1 MVTFERSL
9 FKSFAFGSFKAN
21 FKIMKYPFTLVL
33 ACLLSVVLWADPKNT
48 QQAAKASAVDLV
60 AAAQQAGVAAAD
72 FNRACMTHKHLHLD
86 KGKRALFACEGL
98 AAQVGP
104 DTSNYTSTAL
114 YPLADTFGLHSRPGA
129 SKVIY
134 LDFTGHTT
142 ANTPWNSG
150 VNANVN
156 IVTPAFDL
164 DGDPTT
170 FNDAERTAIQ
180 DIWRRVSEDYAAW
193 DVDVTTADPGLE
205 AIRRTSASDANY
217 GVRCVVGGSSM
228 QWLGSGAGG
237 VAYVGTFSSTVSASL
252 TANDIPAFVFPQ
264 QLGNSARLIAEAAS
278 HEVGHTLGLYHS
290 GQTTGVEYYAGQA
303 DWAPIMGVSYYKTVT
318 QWTRGD
324 YPLSNNTQDQVAIIS
339 SKLPRS
345 APVHGGSAVT
355 ASVVS
360 GNSFTAGGVITT
372 NVQQQWFKL
381 TAGAGPFSVS
391 GAVAQ
396 PSPNLKLALSLVS
409 STGAVVTQG
418 VANGM
423 GSNLNATIA
432 AGDYYLVVDGVGS
445 TNNAT
450 TGYTDYGSLGRYG
463 LAGSWA
469 AATVTPPPPPPPAV
483 NVTPVASSAGST
495 PLTGVAPLAVKLVG
509 TASSDTDGTI
519 GSYRWEF
526 GDGSAVATT
535 ATANHTYAAGTYTAR
550 LVVTDNLGASAS
562 TTVQIVVSSPPTPPP
577 VTKPSC
583 KVTSIVLTWVKV
595 TNASGYAQGVVTIT
609 DNASKPVSG
618 ALVTVKSTGLVA
630 GTGQGRT
637 DSRGQL
643 VLVTTRLPVSLKGDL
658 TFAVTALSHPTL
670 VYDSTKNVVS
680 SATLT
685 LAGATVVVQPPSYR
699 PHGDRD
705 DCR

>member
-1 MVTFERSL
+1 
-9 FKSFAFGSFKAN
+9 
-21 FKIMKYPFTLVL
+21 MKYPFTVVV

-72 FNRACMTHKHLHLD
+72 FNRACMTHKHMHLD

-114 YPLADTFGLHSRPGA
+114 YPLADTFGLHSRPA
-129 SKVIY
+129 AAKVIY

-205 AIRRTSASDANY
+205 AIRRTSVSDANY

-264 QLGNSARLIAEAAS
+264 QLGNSPRLIAEAAS

-372 NVQQQWFKL
+372 SVQQQWFKL

-423 GSNLNATIA
+423 GSNLNAIVT
-432 AGDYYLVVDGVGS
+432 AGDYYLVVDGTGS

-469 AATVTPPPPPPPAV
+469 AATVSPPPPPPPAV
-483 NVTPVASSAGST
+483 NIPPVASTAGST

-509 TASSDTDGTI
+509 TASTDADGTI
-519 GSYRWEF
+519 VSYRWEF

-550 LVVTDNLGASAS
+550 LVVADNQGVSS
-562 TTVQIVVSSPPTPPP
+562 SKSVQIVVSAPPPPPP
-577 VTKPSC
+577 VAQATC
-583 KVTSIVLTWVKV
+583 HVAGLNLTWVRI
-595 TNASGYAQGVVTIT
+595 NPARGYAQGVVTIV
-609 DNASKPVSG
+609 DNAGRPVAG
-618 ALVTVKSTGLVA
+618 ALVTVQASGLLA

-637 DSRGQL
+637 DSRGHL
-643 VLVTTRLPVSLKGDL
+643 ILTTNHI
-658 TFAVTALSHPTL
+658 AVTAKGELTFTVVAVSHPQL
-670 VYDSTKNVVS
+670 AYSPTKNFVS
-680 SATLT
+680 RATLT
-685 LAGATVVVQPPSYR
+685 FTGKSIVARSWWDQLWADLNAACEPR
-699 PHGDRD
+699 R
-705 DCR
+705 

>member
-1 MVTFERSL
+1 
-9 FKSFAFGSFKAN
+9 
-21 FKIMKYPFTLVL
+21 MKYYYSLVL
-33 ACLLSVVLWADPKNT
+33 ACLLSVGLFADPRNT
-48 QQAAKASAVDLV
+48 QPASKASVADRS
-60 AAAQQAGVAAAD
+60 AAAQQANVTETD
-72 FNRACMTHKHLHLD
+72 FNRAALAHKHLHLD

-114 YPLADTFGLHSRPGA
+114 YPLADTFTLHSRPGA
-129 SKVIY
+129 AKVIY

-205 AIRRTSASDANY
+205 NIRRTSASDANY
-217 GVRCVVGGSSM
+217 GVRCVIGGSSL
-228 QWLGSGAGG
+228 QWLGSAAGG
-237 VAYVGTFSSTVSASL
+237 VAYVGTFNSIVSASL

-290 GQTTGVEYYAGQA
+290 GQTTGVEYYAGHA

-324 YPLSNNTQDQVAIIS
+324 YPLSNNTQDQIAIITA
-339 SKLPRS
+339 KLPRL
-345 APVHGGSAVT
+345 AAAHGGSAAT
-355 ASVVS
+355 ASVVP
-360 GNSFTAGGVITT
+360 GNSFTAGGVITGSA
-372 NVQQQWFKL
+372 QQDWFKL
-381 TAGAGPFSVS
+381 TVGAGPLSVS

-396 PSPNLKLALSLVS
+396 PSANLKLALSLVN
-409 STGAVVTQG
+409 STGTVVVQG

-423 GSNLNATIA
+423 GANLNATVT
-432 AGDYYLVVDGVGS
+432 AGNYYLVVDGVGS

-450 TGYTDYGSLGRYG
+450 TGYTDYDSLGRYG

-469 AATVTPPPPPPPAV
+469 AATVTPPPPPPVV
-483 NVTPVASSAGST
+483 NVPPVASAVGST
-495 PLTGVAPLAVKLVG
+495 PLTGIAPLAVKLVG
-509 TASSDTDGTI
+509 TASSDADGTI
-519 GSYRWEF
+519 ASYRWEF

-562 TTVQIVVSSPPTPPP
+562 TTVQIVVSSAPPPPPPPP

-583 KVTSIVLTWVKV
+583 KVASIALSWVKV
-595 TNASGYAQGVVTIT
+595 TNASGYAQGVVTIV
-609 DNASKPVSG
+609 DSAGKPVSG
-618 ALVTVKSTGLVA
+618 ALVSVKSTGLVA

-643 VLVTTRLPVSLKGDL
+643 VLVTTRLPTTTKGDL
-658 TFAVTALSHPTL
+658 TFAVTAVSHPTL
-670 VYDSTKNVVS
+670 VYDSTKNVVTS
-680 SATLT
+680 TTLT
-685 LAGATVVVQPPSYR
+685 LAGATAIVQPPSYR

-705 DCR
+705 DDDHR

>member
-1 MVTFERSL
+1 
-9 FKSFAFGSFKAN
+9 
-21 FKIMKYPFTLVL
+21 MKYPFSLIL
-33 ACLLSVVLWADPKNT
+33 ACLLSVVLWADPRNS
-48 QQAAKASAVDLV
+48 QQAGKASAADR
-60 AAAQQAGVAAAD
+60 AAAANQAGVTAVD
-72 FNRACMTHKHLHLD
+72 FNRACTTHKHLHLD

-114 YPLADTFGLHSRPGA
+114 YPLAETFTLHSRPGA
-129 SKVIY
+129 AKVIY

-164 DGDPTT
+164 DGDPST
-170 FNDAERTAIQ
+170 FNNAERTAIQ

-193 DVDVTTADPGLE
+193 DVNVTTADPGLE
-205 AIRRTSASDANY
+205 NIRRTAASDTNY
-217 GVRCVVGGSSM
+217 GVRCVIGGCSVR
-228 QWLGSGAGG
+228 WLGSGAGG

-252 TANDIPAFVFPQ
+252 TANDIPAFVFPL

-290 GQTTGVEYYAGQA
+290 GQTTGVEYYAGHA
-303 DWAPIMGVSYYKTVT
+303 DWAPIMGASYYKTVT

-324 YPLSNNTQDQVAIIS
+324 YPLANNTQDQVAIIS
-339 SKLPRS
+339 SKLPRL
-345 APVHGGSAVT
+345 APAHGGSAAT
-355 ASVVS
+355 ASVVA
-360 GNSFTAGGVITT
+360 GNAFSAGGVISAS
-372 NVQQQWFKL
+372 VQQHWFRL
-381 TAGAGPFSVS
+381 SAGEGPLSVS

-396 PSPNLKLALSLVS
+396 PSPDLKLAMSLVNAS
-409 STGAVVTQG
+409 GVVIARSL
-418 VANGM
+418 ANGM
-423 GSNLNATIA
+423 GANLSATVA
-432 AGDYYLVVDGVGS
+432 AGDYCLVVDGIGS
-445 TNNAT
+445 TGNAA

-463 LAGSWA
+463 LAGSWTA
-469 AATVTPPPPPPPAV
+469 VAVTPPPPPPAV
-483 NVTPVASSAGST
+483 NVPPVASSAGST

-519 GSYRWEF
+519 ASYRWEF

-583 KVTSIVLTWVKV
+583 KVASLALTWVKV
-595 TNASGYAQGVVTIT
+595 TTASGYAQGVVTIT
-609 DNASKPVSG
+609 DNAGKPVSG

-637 DSRGQL
+637 DSSGRL
-643 VLVTTRLPVSLKGDL
+643 VLVTTRLPASSKGIL
-658 TFAVTALSHPTL
+658 TFTVTAVSHPTL
-670 VYDSTKNVVS
+670 VYDATKNVVS

-685 LAGATVVVQPPSYR
+685 LAGATVVVPPPANH
-699 PHGDRD
+699 PHGYHGNGNHR
-705 DCR
+705 

>member
-1 MVTFERSL
+1 
-9 FKSFAFGSFKAN
+9 
-21 FKIMKYPFTLVL
+21 MKYPYSWLL
-33 ACLLSVVLWADPKNT
+33 ACLLSVGLLADPRNS
-48 QQAAKASAVDLV
+48 QQAAKASAADRSL
-60 AAAQQAGVAAAD
+60 AAQQAGVNETE
-72 FNRACMTHKHLHLD
+72 FNRAAVAHKHLHLD
-86 KGKRALFACEGL
+86 KGKRALFACEGI

-114 YPLADTFGLHSRPGA
+114 YPLGDTFTLHSRPGA

-142 ANTPWNSG
+142 ANTLWNSG

-156 IVTPAFDL
+156 IVSPAFDV

-180 DIWRRVSEDYAAW
+180 DIWRRVAEDYAAW

-205 AIRRTSASDANY
+205 AIRRTSAADNNY
-217 GVRCVVGGSSM
+217 GVRCVIGGSSM
-228 QWLGSGAGG
+228 QWLGSAAGG
-237 VAYVGTFSSTVSASL
+237 VAYVGTYSTVVSASL
-252 TANDIPAFVFPQ
+252 TANDIPAFVFPL

-290 GQTTGVEYYAGQA
+290 GQTTGVEYYAGHA

-324 YPLSNNTQDQVAIIS
+324 YPLSNNTQDQVAIIT
-339 SKLPRS
+339 SKLPRLGL
-345 APVHGGSAVT
+345 AHGGSAAT
-355 ASVVS
+355 ASFVS

-372 NVQQQWFKL
+372 SAQQDWFKL
-381 TAGAGPFSVS
+381 TAGAGPLSVS

-396 PSPNLKLALSLVS
+396 PSANLKLALTLVN
-409 STGAVVTQG
+409 STGAVVAQG
-418 VANGM
+418 VVNGM
-423 GSNLNATIA
+423 GANLKASIA

-445 TNNAT
+445 TNNAA

-469 AATVTPPPPPPPAV
+469 AATVTPPPPPPPPVV
-483 NVTPVASSAGST
+483 NVPPVASTAGST

-509 TASSDTDGTI
+509 TASSDADGSI
-519 GSYRWEF
+519 ASYRWEF

-550 LVVTDNLGASAS
+550 LVVTDDLGAASS
-562 TTVQIVVSSPPTPPP
+562 TTVQIVVSSAPTPPPPPP

-583 KVTSIVLTWVKV
+583 KVASLALTWVKA
-595 TNASGYAQGVVTIT
+595 TNASGYAQGVMTIT
-609 DNASKPVSG
+609 DNAGKPVSG
-618 ALVTVKSTGLVA
+618 ALVTVKSTGLFA
-630 GTGQGRT
+630 GSGQGRT

-643 VLVTTRLPVSLKGDL
+643 VLVTTRLPATSKGDL
-658 TFAVTALSHPTL
+658 TFAVTAVSHPTL
-670 VYDSTKNVVS
+670 VYDPANNVVT

-685 LAGATVVVQPPSYR
+685 LAGATVVVPPPAYR

-705 DCR
+705 DDDHR